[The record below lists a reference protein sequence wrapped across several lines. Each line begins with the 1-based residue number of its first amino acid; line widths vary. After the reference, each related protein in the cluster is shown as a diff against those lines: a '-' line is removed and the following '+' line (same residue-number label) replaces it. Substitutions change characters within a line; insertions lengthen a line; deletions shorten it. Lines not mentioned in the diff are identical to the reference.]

1 MFYFIH
7 ISEVMITKVFL
18 KVFYV
23 PFFIYKYLTIFTV
36 YVQYYLKPTV
46 CIYVYVFTLLLIM
59 YYNLHAFLNC
69 LVFSRLFPIY
79 SFTIKEFGFRLT
91 FLRVGIRTLLIQN
104 YQQFQ
109 SNSPVY
115 PSIFQIGIDG
125 LQSVSIDILDR

>member
-59 YYNLHAFLNC
+59 YYSLQAFLNC
-69 LVFSRLFPIY
+69 LVWYFHA
-79 SFTIKEFGFRLT
+79 SFLS
-91 FLRVGIRTLLIQN
+91 LV
-104 YQQFQ
+104 
-109 SNSPVY
+109 
-115 PSIFQIGIDG
+115 
-125 LQSVSIDILDR
+125 LD